1 MRIGININSDRNM
14 ERMDLYSKC
23 LGNFIDFLELVIS
36 NPTNTNRINEEKE
49 KLIKKIED
57 GMRTV
62 DYNTYYPTQNKKYK
76 KCLND
81 NIKSLNDIDP
91 SNINVE
97 HIKTLLE
104 KTKKEKKKIY
114 LPFIIIGSIIG
125 GILLILI
132 ILYIVFYIK
141 INRATHR
148 N

>member
-1 MRIGININSDRNM
+1 MNSERNS

-97 HIKTLLE
+97 DINTLLE
-104 KTKKEKKKIY
+104 EKKTEKKKVY
-114 LPFIIIGSIIG
+114 LPLIIIGSIIG
-125 GILLILI
+125 GILLIVI
-132 ILYIVFYIK
+132 IIYIVFYYK
-141 INRATHR
+141 INKATYR